1 VPFPEVYPMAPIPQ
15 GGYVNPPSAVLAAL
29 QSFDGLFY
37 SLLAGLD
44 SAWGDG
50 NNTGLQDAINVM
62 FLLQPAAQALFSFTL
77 PDGSGVYGP
86 DFVI

>member
-1 VPFPEVYPMAPIPQ
+1 MKMVMSNKIVAAINEIKEQ
-15 GGYVNPPSAVLAAL
+15 GEG
-29 QSFDGLFY
+29 
-37 SLLAGLD
+37 GLD

-50 NNTGLQDAINVM
+50 NNNGLQDAINVM
-62 FLLQPAAQALFSFTL
+62 FLLQPAAQALFGFTL